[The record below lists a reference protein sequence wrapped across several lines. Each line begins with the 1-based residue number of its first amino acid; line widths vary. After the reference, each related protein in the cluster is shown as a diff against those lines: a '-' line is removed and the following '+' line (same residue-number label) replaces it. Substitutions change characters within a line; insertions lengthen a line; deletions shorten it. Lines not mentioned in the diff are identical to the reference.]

1 MLLFELLLPPMSAL
15 LPALL
20 AVGAGTAAGTML
32 PPPLL
37 ARGAALPLPAATG
50 EAVVAGRRAK

>member
-1 MLLFELLLPPMSAL
+1 VAAMLLFELLLPMSAL

-20 AVGAGTAAGTML
+20 AVAAGRAGGTML

-37 ARGAALPLPAATG
+37 ARGAGKPLFLSFSLHHL
-50 EAVVAGRRAK
+50 

>member
-1 MLLFELLLPPMSAL
+1 MLLFELLLPMAAL

-20 AVGAGTAAGTML
+20 AVAAGRAGGAML